1 MSEQSKNECGF
12 QIVEEEKDF
21 ILSCCQTRSLLKQ
34 VENLNCGMFA
44 RPRHSLTRDSYIWV
58 LSVKSC

>member
-34 VENLNCGMFA
+34 VENLNCGVDF
-44 RPRHSLTRDSYIWV
+44 HFSQLLFKLYLVVI
-58 LSVKSC
+58 